1 MLKHLFIKNYVLI
14 QELTIYLSKQ
24 LNIITGETGAG
35 KSILLGAVSL
45 LLGERV
51 DTKVLL
57 NREDKCIIEGTFAI
71 QLYNLAHF
79 FENASLD
86 YEEETTIRREITP
99 VGKSRAFINDTP
111 VTLATLKAL
120 GSRLVDIHSQY
131 DALLLGNASFQLDVI
146 DIYAG
151 NQALKADYG
160 KAFQDFQTAQQAYER
175 LIEESKQSKKSLDY
189 DQFLLNELKEAQ
201 LKADQQEQLERDLQ
215 LLENAATIKAD
226 LYEVVKVLDDSAQ
239 SVSQRLAEVNH
250 TMRQLV
256 TIAEKYAP
264 VQERLESCLI
274 ELKDIITE
282 LNKEACEIT
291 TDPAQ
296 LEETREQLSTIYH
309 LQQKHQTQTIAALL
323 TIQDELE
330 EKVNKVANLDEAIE
344 REKVNKEKAQTMLL
358 EKAQVLSTAR
368 KKVFEKIK
376 KELESLLSTLGMPE
390 ARVAINATP
399 VSPNASGKDELQIL
413 FSANK
418 GMPLQPLKN
427 VASGGEF
434 ARLMLCLK
442 FILADKTALP
452 TIIFDE
458 IDTGVSGEIAIKIAN
473 MMKKMAYNHQIVAIT
488 HLPQIAARGDQ
499 HYLVYKDNRWEK
511 TTSNIRQLSSQERIL
526 VLAKMLGG
534 DNPSD
539 IVLENAREL
548 LT

>member
-282 LNKEACEIT
+282 INKEACEIT

>member
-14 QELTIYLSKQ
+14 QELTIYPSKQ

-71 QLYNLAHF
+71 QPYDLASF
-79 FENASLD
+79 FESESLD
-86 YEEETTIRREITP
+86 YEKETTIRREITP

-151 NQALKADYG
+151 NQALKAEYSQ
-160 KAFQDFQTAQQAYER
+160 AFHNFQTAQQAYES
-175 LIEESKQSKKSLDY
+175 LIEESAQSKKSLDY
-189 DQFLLNELKEAQ
+189 DQFLLNELKEAH
-201 LKADQQEQLERDLQ
+201 LKAGQQEQLERDLQ
-215 LLENAATIKAD
+215 LLENAATIKTD
-226 LYEVVKVLDDSAQ
+226 LYEGVNVLDDSAQ

-256 TIAEKYAP
+256 AIAEKYAP
-264 VQERLESCLI
+264 LQERLESCSI

-282 LNKEACEIT
+282 LKKEAGEIT
-291 TDPAQ
+291 TDPAK
-296 LEETREQLSTIYH
+296 LEETREQLNIIYR
-309 LQQKHQTQTIAALL
+309 LQQKHQTQTIEALL
-323 TIQDELE
+323 TIQAELE
-330 EKVNKVANLDEAIE
+330 EKVNKVSNLDEVIE
-344 REKVNKEKAQTMLL
+344 REKVNREKAQAILL
-358 EKAQVLSTAR
+358 EKAQLLSTAR

-376 KELESLLSTLGMPE
+376 KEIESLLSTLGMPE
-390 ARVAINATP
+390 ARLAINATP
-399 VSPNASGKDELQIL
+399 VFPNVSGADELQIL

-418 GMPLQPLKN
+418 GIQLQPLKN
-427 VASGGEF
+427 VVSGGEF

-452 TIIFDE
+452 TLIFDE
-458 IDTGVSGEIAIKIAN
+458 IDTGVSGEIALKMAN
-473 MMKKMAYNHQIVAIT
+473 MMKKMAYNHQVIAIT

-499 HYLVYKDNRWEK
+499 HYFVYKDNRWKK
-511 TTSNIRQLSSQERIL
+511 TTSNIRQLSAEERIL
-526 VLAKMLGG
+526 TLAKMIGG
-534 DNPSD
+534 DNPSE

>member
-14 QELTIYLSKQ
+14 QELTIYPSKQ

-71 QLYNLAHF
+71 QPYDLASF
-79 FENASLD
+79 FESESLD

-151 NQALKADYG
+151 NQALKAEYSQ
-160 KAFQDFQTAQQAYER
+160 AFHNFQTAQQAYES
-175 LIEESKQSKKSLDY
+175 LIEESAQSKKSLDY
-189 DQFLLNELKEAQ
+189 DQFLLNELKEAH
-201 LKADQQEQLERDLQ
+201 LKAGQQEQLERDLQ
-215 LLENAATIKAD
+215 LLENAATIKTD
-226 LYEVVKVLDDSAQ
+226 LYEGVNVLDDSAQ

-256 TIAEKYAP
+256 AIAEKYAP
-264 VQERLESCLI
+264 LQERLESCSI

-282 LNKEACEIT
+282 LKKEAGEIT
-291 TDPAQ
+291 TDPAK
-296 LEETREQLSTIYH
+296 LEETREQLNIIYR
-309 LQQKHQTQTIAALL
+309 LQQKHQTQTIEALL
-323 TIQDELE
+323 TIQAELE
-330 EKVNKVANLDEAIE
+330 EKVNKVSNLDEVIE
-344 REKVNKEKAQTMLL
+344 REKVNREKAQAILL
-358 EKAQVLSTAR
+358 EKAQLLSTAR

-376 KELESLLSTLGMPE
+376 KEIESLLSTLGMPE
-390 ARVAINATP
+390 ARLAINATP
-399 VSPNASGKDELQIL
+399 VFPNVSGADELQIL

-418 GMPLQPLKN
+418 GIQLQPLKN
-427 VASGGEF
+427 VVSGGEF

-452 TIIFDE
+452 TLIFDE
-458 IDTGVSGEIAIKIAN
+458 IDTGVSGEIALKMAN
-473 MMKKMAYNHQIVAIT
+473 MMKKMAYNHQVIAIT

-499 HYLVYKDNRWEK
+499 HYFVYKDNRWKK
-511 TTSNIRQLSSQERIL
+511 TTSNIRQLSAEERIL
-526 VLAKMLGG
+526 TLAKMIGG
-534 DNPSD
+534 DNPSE